1 MKTVYRPGH
10 AILPMRKNMAFAIG
24 AVAVSLGT
32 RNHGSGRGRSDCP
45 KYLREKLGIEI
56 VSFVE
61 QVEIFCFN

>member
-1 MKTVYRPGH
+1 
-10 AILPMRKNMAFAIG
+10 MAFAIG